1 MSKKFSDL
9 KVGDEVYIVE
19 DDQRHRNARDVRVC
33 KTGRKF
39 VHVEVTECRIL
50 KFEAWEFDGYALGV
64 TQDYPQSKIY
74 ASKEDYEEMIAWK
87 EVLSKLQGFSATSS
101 LSREQRKLISEIV
114 SSR

>member
-19 DDQRHRNARDVRVC
+19 NDQRHRNARDVRVC

-39 VHVEVTECRIL
+39 VHVEVNEYRTS
-50 KFEAWEFDGYALGV
+50 KFEVWDFDGYALGIN
-64 TQDYPQSKIY
+64 QDYPQSKIY
-74 ASKEDYEEMIAWK
+74 ASKEDYEEMLVWK
-87 EVLSKLQGFSATSS
+87 DVLSKLQEFSVTNS

-114 SSR
+114 SSH